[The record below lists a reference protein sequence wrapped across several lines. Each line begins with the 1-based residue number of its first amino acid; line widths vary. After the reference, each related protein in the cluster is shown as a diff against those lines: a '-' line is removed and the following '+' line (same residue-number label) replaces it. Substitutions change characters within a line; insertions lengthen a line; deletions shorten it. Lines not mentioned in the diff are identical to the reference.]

1 MKTAQPSTCSC
12 SVHRCRRMKRQSLST
27 YPGSSIATDH
37 TSHEKHEKQA
47 VNESFVIED
56 RVSEM
61 RQPLIHINIRV
72 CISNGTGNSKQ
83 ELELFAMDCS
93 VVYVI
98 ALSVALYLLFAAN
111 PVGGGFDYKT
121 AK

>member
-1 MKTAQPSTCSC
+1 MKTAQPSTCTC
-12 SVHRCRRMKRQSLST
+12 PVHRCLRMKRNSLRT

-37 TSHEKHEKQA
+37 TSHEKDAKQA
-47 VNESFVIED
+47 VNASFVNEV
-56 RVSEM
+56 RVSEK
-61 RQPLIHINIRV
+61 RQQLIHINIRV

-83 ELELFAMDCS
+83 ELQLFAMDCS
-93 VVYVI
+93 AVYVI